1 MMKKEIKW
9 TLWIYL
15 CLSLAVCQVQ
25 AAQDDKPKSGGVNRI
40 SVKKEIQGEVTGKTY
55 ESISICFARDKES
68 GAEQEIMIPIDEKSI
83 KLVNKQE
90 LDEIKIGD
98 VISIEY
104 DEITEDTD
112 EGKFVK
118 RKGETIHFIRPATSV
133 PESDVLQSGP

>member
-1 MMKKEIKW
+1 
-9 TLWIYL
+9 
-15 CLSLAVCQVQ
+15 
-25 AAQDDKPKSGGVNRI
+25 
-40 SVKKEIQGEVTGKTY
+40 
-55 ESISICFARDKES
+55 
-68 GAEQEIMIPIDEKSI
+68 MIPIDEKSI

-118 RKGETIHFIRPATSV
+118 RKGEIIHFIRPATSV